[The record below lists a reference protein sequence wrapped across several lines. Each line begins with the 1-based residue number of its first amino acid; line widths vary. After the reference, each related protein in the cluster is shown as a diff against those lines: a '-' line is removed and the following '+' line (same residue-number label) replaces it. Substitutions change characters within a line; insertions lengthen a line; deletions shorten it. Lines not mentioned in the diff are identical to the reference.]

1 MSQEGVDH
9 FNTNDV
15 LTAKERRRMAL
26 EEVKKIK
33 IKIKTMIK

>member
-1 MSQEGVDH
+1 MSQEGVKPVDH

-26 EEVKKIK
+26 EEVKKK
-33 IKIKTMIK
+33 R